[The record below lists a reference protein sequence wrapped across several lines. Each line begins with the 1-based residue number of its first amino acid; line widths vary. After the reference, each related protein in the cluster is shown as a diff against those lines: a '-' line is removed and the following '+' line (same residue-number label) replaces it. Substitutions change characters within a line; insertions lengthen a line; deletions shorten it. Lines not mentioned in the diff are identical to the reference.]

1 LELDGEIE
9 SNGLAI
15 GSSRYSERKSRWHT
29 RRGGVIRSP
38 CERIN
43 YFIAYSSVD
52 DGASSGSSLRKM
64 DMKVVEA

>member
-1 LELDGEIE
+1 LDIKIE
-9 SNGLAI
+9 SNGLVI
-15 GSSRYSERKSRWHT
+15 GSSRHSERKSRWYT

-52 DGASSGSSLRKM
+52 DGASSGSGLRKM